1 MDQSIKLNLGS
12 GAKPLAGFINV
23 DLPSNWASTVP
34 DVEADV
40 SKPLPFPDNY
50 ADEIHAY
57 HLLEHFYYWQAP
69 EILREWLRV
78 LKPGGLL
85 VLELPCL
92 DKIVM
97 IFAHAL
103 IENTK
108 ADPRLTM
115 WGLFGDPKYKNE
127 AMCHHWC
134 YSADELAMG
143 LEICGYTDI
152 EQHEPKTHQPARD
165 MRMIARKPNGD
176 DIRNAQD

>member
-1 MDQSIKLNLGS
+1 MGPSTIKLNLGS

-40 SKPLPFPDNY
+40 SKPLPFADDY

-57 HLLEHFYYWQAP
+57 HLLEHFYVWQAP
-69 EILREWLRV
+69 AILKDWKRV

-92 DKIVM
+92 DKIVS
-97 IFAHAL
+97 IFAHSL
-103 IENTK
+103 IDGSAPDT
-108 ADPRLTM
+108 RMTL
-115 WGLFGDPKYKNE
+115 WGLYGDPKYKNE

-134 YSADELAMG
+134 YSVAELSNG
-143 LEICGYTDI
+143 LQKLGFVGVESHDP
-152 EQHEPKTHQPARD
+152 QTHQPARD
-165 MRMIARKPNGD
+165 MRITARKPDGAEL
-176 DIRNAQD
+176 RP